1 MAGYKR
7 VILCLWARPF
17 APSKKVILDLVI
29 SRENTGIL
37 GLGLRNCQSRAGDV
51 DDSRRRPSTLL
62 LAKCSPRIDNPGKSG
77 RQCVNLPEGLYC
89 GGST

>member
-51 DDSRRRPSTLL
+51 EVSADV
-62 LAKCSPRIDNPGKSG
+62 LAPCSWPNAPPVLTTPENQEDNA
-77 RQCVNLPEGLYC
+77 
-89 GGST
+89 

>member
-37 GLGLRNCQSRAGDV
+37 GWACAIVNRVPAMSTTPADV
-51 DDSRRRPSTLL
+51 
-62 LAKCSPRIDNPGKSG
+62 LAPCSWPNAPPVLTTPENQEDNA
-77 RQCVNLPEGLYC
+77 
-89 GGST
+89 